1 MSNVGMNEENISRG
15 RPYGGLTPAERTQRR
30 RQAFLEAGLRLLGSV
45 GYRATTVRALCR
57 EAGLTDRYFYESF
70 PGTEL
75 LLCEV
80 YDQCITRLQRQVLGA
95 LSGAVEGEPMEA
107 RLSRALDGFFEAVED
122 PCLARVVWLEVLG
135 VSAVVDARYHRAL
148 TSFADIAL
156 GFARS
161 RYPEWK
167 MSDEDGRLVALAAV
181 GAINQ
186 SAMSW
191 LLSGY
196 AAPRAAV
203 VRANVLLISGLFVE
217 ISRRQSLGEHALAP
231 SAG

>member
-1 MSNVGMNEENISRG
+1 MNDDTRSPG
-15 RPYGGLTPAERTQRR
+15 RSYGGLTPTQRTQRR

-70 PGTEL
+70 TGTER

-80 YDQCITRLQRQVLGA
+80 YDACIARLQGQVVGSLQGVASGEALETRLTRT
-95 LSGAVEGEPMEA
+95 
-107 RLSRALDGFFEAVED
+107 LDAFFSVVED

-135 VSAVVDARYHRAL
+135 VSAVVDARYHRAI

-156 GFARS
+156 AFARS
-161 RYPEWK
+161 RHPEWRV
-167 MSDEDGRLVALAAV
+167 SDQNGQLVALAAV

-203 VRANVLLISGLFVE
+203 VRANALVVSGLFAEV
-217 ISRRQSLGEHALAP
+217 SRRQALGEDFLGP
-231 SAG
+231 TAG

>member
-1 MSNVGMNEENISRG
+1 MDITSPQEG
-15 RPYGGLTPAERTQRR
+15 RSYGGLSPAERTRR
-30 RQAFLEAGLRLLGSV
+30 RHQAFLEAGLRLMGSV

-70 PGTEL
+70 SGTEQ

-80 YDQCITRLQRQVLGA
+80 YDTCIARLQGQVLA
-95 LSGAVEGEPMEA
+95 SLSGAVAGESLDT
-107 RLSRALDGFFEAVED
+107 RLVRALEAFFGVVED
-122 PCLARVVWLEVLG
+122 PCLARIVWLEVLG
-135 VSAVVDARYHRAL
+135 VSAVVDARYHRAI

-156 GFARS
+156 AYARA
-161 RYPEWK
+161 RHPDWQV
-167 MSDEDGRLVALAAV
+167 SDQNGHLVSLAAV

-203 VRANVLLISGLFVE
+203 VRANALVVSGLLAEVG
-217 ISRRQSLGEHALAP
+217 RRQALGESFLGADSLP
-231 SAG
+231 